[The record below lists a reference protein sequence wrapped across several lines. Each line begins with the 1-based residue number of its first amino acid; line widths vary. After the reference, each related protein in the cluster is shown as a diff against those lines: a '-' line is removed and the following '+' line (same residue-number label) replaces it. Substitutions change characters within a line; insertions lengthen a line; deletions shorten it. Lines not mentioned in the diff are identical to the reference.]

1 MDPIQQPNPQVPQ
14 SGQSLND
21 LIYKTMPKAGA
32 PVAFQPTPLA
42 KETPVP
48 AAPVPVAKPVMPEAP
63 KPAAPFSTELKPVS
77 AAMPNPT
84 LLSDIPT
91 KSGFKMTKSF
101 MYASIVV
108 GLLIVAVIVVL
119 VLKSNGNNQEAVT
132 PKNTQTE
139 TPKEV
144 VSTQIPD
151 AWRVKYFGAAVCVN
165 ADNCGDAADPDHDG
179 LINLDEYTFQT
190 DPNNPDSDID
200 GIADGDEVHL
210 FALDPVNNN
219 TSGDPKF
226 LDAMEVK
233 SHWNAKQKRAFNDLE
248 LTTIS
253 KNITTYGLHSPT
265 IATVGQTVVDFY
277 TNYAQTTG
285 GSTSQ
290 NPSLKPGAL
299 DRDTQRSETIKQL
312 SFALLKY
319 KQANSKYPDTNVFDD
334 MIKGIKPLLTGKAL
348 NTSDP
353 TNVAPYVYAYQ
364 SVSKGVDFKLSY
376 FSETQNQLITIS
388 QKEAQASY
396 DTEMISLR
404 DAQRKADLESIA
416 QALELYANENT
427 SPSTPDVHLFP
438 SQTNWKKAISPDYI
452 SVIPIDP
459 TTKKDYEYSIS
470 NDSTDFALQAVF
482 ENPPTGK
489 TGYVCTAS
497 SCEYY

>member
-1 MDPIQQPNPQVPQ
+1 MDPIQQPNPQLPPQ
-14 SGQSLND
+14 GQSLND

-32 PVAFQPTPLA
+32 PSAFQATPLA
-42 KETPVP
+42 KEAPVP
-48 AAPVPVAKPVMPEAP
+48 AAPVPVAKPVIPEAP
-63 KPAAPFSTELKPVS
+63 KAPAPFSAELKPV
-77 AAMPNPT
+77 AAAVPSQT
-84 LLSDIPT
+84 LLSDIPV
-91 KSGFKMTKSF
+91 KSGFKMSKSLI
-101 MYASIVV
+101 YASIAA
-108 GLLIVAVIVVL
+108 GLLIVAVIL
-119 VLKSNGNNQEAVT
+119 VIVFKSNGNNQEVT
-132 PKNTQTE
+132 KQQNTQTE

-151 AWRVKYFGAAVCVN
+151 AWRLKYFAAAVCVN

-190 DPNNPDSDID
+190 DPNNSDSDID

-210 FALDPVNNN
+210 FALDPLNNN

-226 LDAMEVK
+226 LDALEVK

-277 TNYAQTTG
+277 TNYAQTTPS
-285 GSTSQ
+285 STSQ
-290 NPSLKPGAL
+290 SLKPGAL

-376 FSETQNQLITIS
+376 FSETQNQLISIS
-388 QKEAQASY
+388 QKEAQVSY
-396 DTEMISLR
+396 DTEMISQR
-404 DAQRKADLESIA
+404 DTQRKTDLESIA

-427 SPSTPDVHLFP
+427 SPSAPNVHLFP

-452 SVIPIDP
+452 SVIPVDP
-459 TTKKDYEYSIS
+459 KTKKDYEYSIS
-470 NDSTDFALQAVF
+470 NDSTDFALQAIF
-482 ENPPTGK
+482 ENPPAGK
-489 TGYVCTAS
+489 TGYVCMADF
-497 SCEYY
+497 CEYY